1 MKTTLLWSLAIVN
14 ALLLA
19 AFLSNLT
26 GSNHDGAALAQD
38 RGTAVSPA
46 AGGAVRARPG
56 EYIMLPGD
64 VTGGSSAVVYVIDA
78 NNRQLGALAYDDT
91 QKQLNVMKPIALDR
105 VFEAAMGTPA
115 APAPVKGTG
124 TARQCHTAS
133 IIGNIDI
140 KS

>member
-1 MKTTLLWSLAIVN
+1 MKTTLLWSLAIIN

-26 GSNHDGAALAQD
+26 GIGHDGVALGED
-38 RGTAVSPA
+38 RGTAVAPA

-56 EYIMLPGD
+56 EYLMIPGE
-64 VTGGSSAVVYVIDA
+64 VVGGSSSVVYVIDA

-105 VFEAAMGTPA
+105 VFDAATGTPA
-115 APAPVKGTG
+115 APAAAKGTG
-124 TARQCHTAS
+124 RT
-133 IIGNIDI
+133 GNTP
-140 KS
+140 KTPR